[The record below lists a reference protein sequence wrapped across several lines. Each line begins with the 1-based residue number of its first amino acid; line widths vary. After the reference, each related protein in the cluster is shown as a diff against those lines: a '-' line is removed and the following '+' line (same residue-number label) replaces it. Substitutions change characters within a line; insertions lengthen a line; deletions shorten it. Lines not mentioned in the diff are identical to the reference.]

1 MKAIYKDLLLA
12 AAGAALTV
20 PALAFVG
27 APGAAPASDADAKV
41 KAGVDAWQAGDYAKA
56 VDVWRPLASAGNADA
71 QFNLAQAYRLGRG
84 VPADAKAGEDWYR
97 KAAMQDHV
105 QAQSNYGLILFQN
118 GDRAGAMPWLQKA
131 AEKGDPRAQYVVGT
145 ALFNGEPLPRDWVRA
160 YALMTRAATTGLPPA
175 VTSLSEMDK
184 YIPLDQRK
192 QGIAMAEKL
201 ARTAALDS
209 VPPPRGYNTAP
220 ATPRPPAAPAAK
232 PVAPPP
238 VAKPVPPVAVAQNAA
253 PKPAPAAKPPA
264 SAAPAAKPAP
274 AAPAQGGWRVQL
286 GAFGAEAKART
297 LWESLK
303 GRSGQMASLQPYL
316 VKAGA
321 FTRLQAGPLPSKAAA
336 EKACAS
342 VKSASQPCFVTAA
355 P

>member
-27 APGAAPASDADAKV
+27 APGLAPATEADAKV

-56 VDVWRPLASAGNADA
+56 VDLWRPLASAGNADA

-105 QAQSNYGLILFQN
+105 QAQSNYGLIRFQN

-160 YALMTRAATTGLPPA
+160 YALMTRAAATGLPPA

-192 QGIAMAEKL
+192 QGMAMAEKL
-201 ARTAALDS
+201 ARTASLGNA
-209 VPPPRGYNTAP
+209 PPPRGYTAP
-220 ATPRPPAAPAAK
+220 PPPRPPA
-232 PVAPPP
+232 PP
-238 VAKPVPPVAVAQNAA
+238 VAKPVAAPPAAKPAPPVAVAQNAA
-253 PKPAPAAKPPA
+253 PKPPPTAKPVPP
-264 SAAPAAKPAP
+264 APAAKPASAP
-274 AAPAQGGWRVQL
+274 PAQGGWRVQL